1 MRTADADDLGS
12 SRLPWTRRLDRDIL
26 MMTNSDKERGEKRGV
41 LSTGQAR
48 KLEDA
53 DADAADDYED

>member
-1 MRTADADDLGS
+1 MSD
-12 SRLPWTRRLDRDIL
+12 
-26 MMTNSDKERGEKRGV
+26 NSNKERGEKRGV

-53 DADAADDYED
+53 DAEAADDDSAED